1 MTRLKDSAVKNA
13 QPKDKD
19 FKMADGGGLYL
30 LVKVSAAKYWRFK
43 YRFNGKEKLL
53 AIGVYPQ
60 VSLAEARKKHNKARY
75 LLDENIDPGESKRQQ
90 KAQAIIKAE
99 NSFKSLAVEWWEVK
113 KGLWTVNHADRV
125 LASLEKDIFPSLGQR
140 PINDITSVEL
150 LQTLRKVEARGA
162 FDVVSR
168 LLQRCTKIFQHALIT
183 GRTEI
188 NPASEL
194 GGTLKTRKVKHQA
207 SLSRKE
213 LPGFLHCMANYDGYA
228 LTRLALRFLALTFV
242 RPGELRNARW
252 DEFEIDDRL
261 WRIPAERMKMDSEHI
276 VPLSDQALAVLEEL
290 RAISGKYSLL
300 FPGTRNN
307 TQPMSENTLTYAM
320 YRMGYKSRATA
331 HGFRATASSILNE
344 EGFNPDAIERQL
356 AHQER
361 NKVRGA
367 YTHHAEYLKDR
378 RTMMQWWADYL
389 DKLITAYK
397 APRLTTENGKL
408 DT

>member
-1 MTRLKDSAVKNA
+1 MRRVTDQTVKNVL
-13 QPKDKD
+13 PKDKD
-19 FKMADGGGLYL
+19 FKMSIGGGLYL
-30 LVKVSAAKYWRFK
+30 LIKVNGPKYWRFK

-90 KAQAIIKAE
+90 KVQATIKAE
-99 NSFKSLAVEWWEVK
+99 NSFQSLAIEWWEVK
-113 KGLWTVNHADRV
+113 KGLWTDKHADRV
-125 LASLEKDIFPSLGQR
+125 LTSLQKDIFPSLGQR

-150 LQTLRKVEARGA
+150 LQTLRKVENRGA
-162 FDVVSR
+162 FDVAGR

-183 GRTEI
+183 GRAEI

-194 GGTLKTRKVKHQA
+194 VGTLKTRKVQHQA
-207 SLSRKE
+207 SLPRKE
-213 LPGFLHCMANYDGYA
+213 LPEFLHCLVNYDGYVI
-228 LTRLALRFLALTFV
+228 TQLALRLLTLTFV

-261 WRIPAERMKMDSEHI
+261 WRIPAERMKMDSEHL

-290 RAISGKYSLL
+290 RAISGKYPLL

-307 TQPMSENTLTYAM
+307 TRPMSENTLTFAM

-331 HGFRATASSILNE
+331 HGIRATASSILNE
-344 EGFNPDAIERQL
+344 EDFNRDAIERQL

-367 YTHHAEYLKDR
+367 YTYHAEYLKER
-378 RTMMQWWADYL
+378 REMMQWWADYL
-389 DKLITAYK
+389 DKLIAAYK
-397 APRLTTENGKL
+397 PPRLITEDGKL

>member
-1 MTRLKDSAVKNA
+1 MLRLKA
-13 QPKDKD
+13 QVINSVLPKDKD
-19 FKMADGGGLYL
+19 FKMSDGGGLYL
-30 LVKVSAAKYWRFK
+30 LVKVNGAKYWRFK

-75 LLDENIDPGESKRQQ
+75 LLDENIDPGETKRQK
-90 KAQAIIKAE
+90 KAQDIVKAD
-99 NSFKSLAVEWWEVK
+99 NSFHSLAIEWWEVK
-113 KGLWTVNHADRV
+113 KGLWTVNHANRV
-125 LASLEKDIFPSLGQR
+125 LTSLEKDIFPSLGQR
-140 PINDITSVEL
+140 PINNITSVEL
-150 LQTLRKVEARGA
+150 LQTLRKVEARDA
-162 FDVVSR
+162 LDVASR

-183 GRTEI
+183 GRAEI

-194 GGTLKTRKVKHQA
+194 AGTLKTRKVQHQA
-207 SLSRKE
+207 SLPRKE
-213 LPGFLHCMANYDGYA
+213 LPKFLHCLVNYDGYVI
-228 LTRLALRFLALTFV
+228 TQLALRLLTLTFV
-242 RPGELRNARW
+242 RPGELRNAHW

-261 WRIPAERMKMDSEHI
+261 WRIPPERMKMDSEHL

-290 RAISGKYSLL
+290 RTISGKHSLL

-344 EGFNPDAIERQL
+344 EGFNRDAIERQL

-378 RTMMQWWADYL
+378 REMMQWWADYL
-389 DKLITAYK
+389 DKLIK
-397 APRLTTENGKL
+397 HLG
-408 DT
+408 